1 VSTDNRARLKAC
13 SQPLKRNPTMKLII
27 RSMIA
32 VLFLV
37 ALAMPSLAQTPNLAI
52 RISPPPAPG
61 GCFPVTIKNMT
72 TGLITGNAAYLT
84 ILDQG
89 SCKVTCEF
97 KIRLGKVLKPCESY
111 TFKICCSKPLPSK
124 HIAYVRVN
132 HSLGNNE
139 QWYYRP

>member
-1 VSTDNRARLKAC
+1 
-13 SQPLKRNPTMKLII
+13 MKLII

-32 VLFLV
+32 VLFLI
-37 ALAMPSLAQTPNLAI
+37 ALAMPSLAQSPNLAV

-61 GCFPVTIKNMT
+61 GCFPVTVKNLT
-72 TGLITGNAAYLT
+72 TSTIGLNAAYLT
-84 ILDQG
+84 IFDQ
-89 SCKVTCEF
+89 STCKVTCEF
-97 KIRLGKVLKPCESY
+97 KIRLGQKLDPCKTTS
-111 TFKICCSKPLPSK
+111 FKICCSKPLPSK